1 MRLQRQLNIDNTYRV
16 LNLNFFK
23 YFKPSNV
30 VVVTPQNKAQVLQ
43 ALDDNNGA
51 NYTFLV
57 DPYISMDLLLN
68 HKVYRSDGEII
79 YHSKSLIPTSAF
91 LDIGTNRKV
100 IYVYD
105 LQEFS
110 QELLQNIS
118 KAAIVGTVAI
128 FADKIDTNVNPNKL
142 IFEMNDVRFIA
153 DRLYMNF
160 KPSVTIAEKEHFFDV
175 LHEVLARWTLQLF
188 LSYNDEEEHK
198 VLKKDIITKYE

>member
-105 LQEFS
+105 LQDFS

-118 KAAIVGTVAI
+118 KASIVGTVAI

-188 LSYNDEEEHK
+188 LSYNDEEEYK

>member
-1 MRLQRQLNIDNTYRV
+1 MRLQRQLNIGNTYRV

-23 YFKPSNV
+23 YFKLSNV
-30 VVVTPQNKAQVLQ
+30 VIVTPQNKAQVLQ
-43 ALDDNNGA
+43 ALNDNNGTK
-51 NYTFLV
+51 YTFLV
-57 DPYISMDLLLN
+57 DPYISMDLSLN
-68 HKVYRSDGEII
+68 HKVYRANGKII
-79 YHSKSLIPTSAF
+79 YHSKSLIPMSAF

-105 LQEFS
+105 LQDFS
-110 QELLQNIS
+110 KELLQNIG

-188 LSYNDEEEHK
+188 LSYNNEKEHQ
-198 VLKKDIITKYE
+198 VLKKEIIAKYK